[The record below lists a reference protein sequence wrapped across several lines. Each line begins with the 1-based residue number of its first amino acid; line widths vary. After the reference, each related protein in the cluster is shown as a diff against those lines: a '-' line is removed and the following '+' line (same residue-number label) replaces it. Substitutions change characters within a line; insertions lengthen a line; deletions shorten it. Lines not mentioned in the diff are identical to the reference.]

1 VVEVDAVEV
10 EVDQEVAVVVED
22 SVDEVAAVVLL
33 EVVASVQEAA
43 DEVASEEDVAAAPVA
58 VAVEVL
64 EVEDEL

>member
-1 VVEVDAVEV
+1 VVEVDVVEV
-10 EVDQEVAVVVED
+10 EEDQEVAVVVED